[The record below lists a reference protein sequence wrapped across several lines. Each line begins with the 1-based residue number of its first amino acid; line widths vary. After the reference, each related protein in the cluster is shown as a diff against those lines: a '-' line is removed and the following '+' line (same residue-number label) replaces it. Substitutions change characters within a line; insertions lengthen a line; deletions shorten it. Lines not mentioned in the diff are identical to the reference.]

1 MSIIIPETFTFH
13 VKPTKRYRIVFSI
26 WGHTNSDSISDFDTI
41 EELEEEKRLIKEFY
55 NSTPRPEKIYKG
67 EKSYRYDKRKYE
79 ISYENGGCYWGYI
92 TLDYQ
97 NKKILEI
104 YNDGCKV
111 YKIMVEKT
119 YPHYTVG
126 GDVTEKITK
135 IPYVVDRKT
144 DRKRVMDLFFRT
156 EEDVPI
162 DYIWDA
168 GEYEGWLQFK
178 WGDGKNAVGY
188 VKPEKPTII
197 EDNNSDDN
205 FDENDVFDEY
215 IDRNEEIAITL
226 EDQLHEETMKR
237 LRNKWYEY

>member
-104 YNDGCKV
+104 YNDGC
-111 YKIMVEKT
+111 
-119 YPHYTVG
+119 
-126 GDVTEKITK
+126 
-135 IPYVVDRKT
+135 
-144 DRKRVMDLFFRT
+144 MDLFFRT